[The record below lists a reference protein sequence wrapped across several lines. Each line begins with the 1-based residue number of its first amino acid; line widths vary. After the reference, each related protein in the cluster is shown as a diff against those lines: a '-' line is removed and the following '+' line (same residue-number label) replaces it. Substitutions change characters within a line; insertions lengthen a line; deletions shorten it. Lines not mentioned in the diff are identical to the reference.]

1 MESKF
6 SFLFKSRLINLKGDD
21 FDSTTSGL
29 TNLSNKDVINSLSLE
44 YKGTADGFQIEIVLE
59 MVQSTDVRQVKT
71 HKKLGRPWTL

>member
-6 SFLFKSRLINLKGDD
+6 SFLFKSRLINLEGDD

-44 YKGTADGFQIEIVLE
+44 YKGTADGF
-59 MVQSTDVRQVKT
+59 SD
-71 HKKLGRPWTL
+71 